1 MAIARRTLVTALL
14 VITVIVVLVYAV
26 LPSRAYFDQREALS
40 DARADFGDL
49 EADNARLTARIT
61 ELGTR
66 SEIELL
72 ARRDFNLVYP
82 GQETYA
88 ILPAPPP
95 PVSLP
100 ATWPFWPVGRLLDDA
115 GT

>member
-1 MAIARRTLVTALL
+1 MTIARRTLVTALL
-14 VITVIVVLVYAV
+14 VTTVIVVLVYAV

-40 DARADFGDL
+40 DARA
-49 EADNARLTARIT
+49 
-61 ELGTR
+61 ELGELETENEQLATRIAELGNR

-100 ATWPFWPVGRLLDDA
+100 ATWPFWPVGRLLDDV
-115 GT
+115 GG